1 MQEINQEKPKN
12 KYENGKI
19 YQITDTNFTECY
31 IGSTIQSLA
40 MRMGEHRKHY
50 RKYKTE
56 KYHYVSSFALFDKF
70 GLENCKILLL
80 ESFPCNSKEELMA
93 REGYHVRTM
102 KCVNKRVP
110 GRTRAERKLE
120 DPDRYREMIKRNNAN
135 RGEKGKSWRQKHYAK
150 NKDQLLAQMK
160 DYREKNK
167 TQLQAKKN
175 EKFECPCGGRYTRD
189 NKAVHERT
197 GKHQQHLTSQKPKTM
212 EI

>member
-1 MQEINQEKPKN
+1 M
-12 KYENGKI
+12 
-19 YQITDTNFTECY
+19 
-31 IGSTIQSLA
+31 
-40 MRMGEHRKHY
+40 
-50 RKYKTE
+50 
-56 KYHYVSSFALFDKF
+56 
-70 GLENCKILLL
+70 
-80 ESFPCNSKEELMA
+80 ESFPCNNKEELTA
-93 REGYHVRTM
+93 REGYHIRKI

-110 GRTRAERKLE
+110 GRTREERKRD
-120 DPDRYREMIKRNNAN
+120 DPERYKEMMRKNYAK

-197 GKHQQHLTSQKPKTM
+197 GKHQQHLSLQKPKTM